1 MQTQEKDNYGKFID
15 AFYQRY
21 KEELKQ
27 ARLVLE
33 TEMLQLYMQFKG
45 SGKTPEQWF
54 EQQELR

>member
-1 MQTQEKDNYGKFID
+1 MQTQEKDNYQKFTE
-15 AFYQRY
+15 AFQERY

-27 ARLVLE
+27 APLVPE
-33 TEMLQLYMQFKG
+33 TEILQLYMQYKT

>member
-1 MQTQEKDNYGKFID
+1 MQTQEKDNYQKFIE
-15 AFYQRY
+15 AFQERY

-27 ARLVLE
+27 APLIPE
-33 TEMLQLYMQFKG
+33 TEILQLYMQYKT